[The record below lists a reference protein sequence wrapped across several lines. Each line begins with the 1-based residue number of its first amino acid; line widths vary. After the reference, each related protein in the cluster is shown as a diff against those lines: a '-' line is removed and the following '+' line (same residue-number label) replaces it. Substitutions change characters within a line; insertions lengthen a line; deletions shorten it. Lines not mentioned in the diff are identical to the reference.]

1 MTPSLIFIIPYRERV
16 QQKIHFEIYM
26 KYIMEDYDNEKY
38 KIFFVHQ
45 CDKRPFNRGAMKN
58 IGFHAIKKLYPNDYK
73 NITIVFNDI
82 DTIPTIKNI
91 INFET
96 NPGIVK
102 HYYGFTFALGGIF
115 SIRGSDFERTG
126 GFPNFWGWGY
136 EDNCMQ
142 KRVKEH
148 KLKIDRSEF
157 FPIGHHNILHILD
170 GTKRMITKND
180 KEMSIKSTDNYNNI
194 RNLNYDINN
203 EMINVRSFETSISS
217 NAHIYYEKDLLEHF
231 DRRYNKKKNYFNMAI
246 NFSNNSNQ
254 SIQTPNLQASP
265 QNVTYNNGNSN
276 SNSNNLNILGT
287 NNKKI
292 KKYKMRV

>member
-1 MTPSLIFIIPYRERV
+1 MIPSIIFIVPYRNRP
-16 QQKIHFEIYM
+16 QHKNHFKIFM
-26 KYIMEDYDNEKY
+26 NYIMEDYEKDKH

-58 IGFHAIKKLYPNDYK
+58 IGYHAIKKLYPNDYR
-73 NITIVFNDI
+73 NITLVFNDV
-82 DTIPTIKNI
+82 DTMPTVKNI
-91 INFET
+91 INYET
-96 NPGIVK
+96 KHGIIK

-115 SIRGSDFERTG
+115 SIRGSDFESVG

-142 KRVKEH
+142 KRVLEH

-157 FPIGHHNILHILD
+157 FPIGNHNILHILD
-170 GTKRMITKND
+170 GTKRMVTKND

-194 RNLNYDINN
+194 RNLRYEINDD
-203 EMINVRSFETSISS
+203 MINVRSFDTPINS

-231 DRRYNKKKNYFNMAI
+231 DRRYHNKKKGYFNMVN

-254 SIQTPNLQASP
+254 SIQRSALQVNP
-265 QNVTYNNGNSN
+265 KNNNNNNNSN
-276 SNSNNLNILGT
+276 KSNILGS
-287 NNKKI
+287 NKKV
-292 KKYKMRV
+292 KKYRMIL